1 MYFSIIQILNLGELH
16 GREFVQKSN
25 LDQRSSAQDQGFQ
38 ALFWALPLP
47 ALKPLSLSLH

>member
-38 ALFWALPLP
+38 ALPLP